1 MPRCVTTTGKIALLA
16 LAATLLTGAQPR
28 LGAINDRLL
37 DSHNRERALAGVP
50 ALSWSGDLAK
60 RAQAWADHLA
70 ATGRFEHSPN
80 IPGRPLEGENIWGG
94 TPGAFRPE
102 SMVELWIAEK
112 EYFVP
117 GVFPGNSRTG
127 RPQDVS
133 HYTQLIWGRS
143 AEVGCGLAQSERE
156 EILVCRYSEPGNVRG
171 RDPFAHDWQRAFAP
185 SAPGQSTLR
194 LPFAIST
201 ASFAGVSSALIEG
214 AASLRGSADALP
226 PVNDPAVSSATN
238 RGPRGTAPTY
248 GEANVTSLSSWAR
261 PSTCGWM
268 SKNCSWLTD

>member
-1 MPRCVTTTGKIALLA
+1 MPRFVDTTGKIAFLA

-37 DSHNRERALAGVP
+37 ESHNRERALAGVP
-50 ALSWSGDLAK
+50 ALRWNGGLAQ

-80 IPGRPLEGENIWGG
+80 LPGRPLEGENIWGG
-94 TPGAFRPE
+94 TSGAFRPE

-112 EYFVP
+112 EYFIP
-117 GVFPGNSRTG
+117 GVFPRNSSTG

-143 AEVGCGLAQSERE
+143 AEVGCGLAQGVDE

-171 RDPFAHDWQRAFAP
+171 RDPFAQNWQRAFVPP
-185 SAPGQSTLR
+185 SQGQSTLSFP
-194 LPFAIST
+194 LAMST

-214 AASLRGSADALP
+214 ATSLRGSVAPSVLVSAPAD
-226 PVNDPAVSSATN
+226 SSAAS
-238 RGPRGTAPTY
+238 RGPGGTASAY
-248 GEANVTSLSSWAR
+248 GDANATSLSKPVS
-261 PSTCGWM
+261 PSICGWI

>member
-1 MPRCVTTTGKIALLA
+1 MARFGKTTGKIAFLA

-28 LGAINDRLL
+28 LGTINDRLL

-50 ALSWSGDLAK
+50 ALRWNGDLAQ

-80 IPGRPLEGENIWGG
+80 VPGRPLEGENIWGG

-117 GVFPGNSRTG
+117 GVFPRNSRTG

-143 AEVGCGLAQSERE
+143 GEVGCGLAQSDRE

-185 SAPGQSTLR
+185 PAPGQSTLR
-194 LPFAIST
+194 LPFAMST
-201 ASFAGVSSALIEG
+201 ASFAGASSALIEG
-214 AASLRGSADALP
+214 TTALRGSADALP
-226 PVNDPAVSSATN
+226 SVSAPAVSSAAS
-238 RGPRGTAPTY
+238 RGPRGTVPAY
-248 GEANVTSLSSWAR
+248 GEASVTSLSSSAR
-261 PSTCGWM
+261 PSICGWM